1 MDHPYADEATF
12 LAELDYQLELQ
23 DRDSDTI
30 REAQRDVQ
38 AGILES
44 DVAQIIIFQA

>member
-1 MDHPYADEATF
+1 MAHPYADEVTF